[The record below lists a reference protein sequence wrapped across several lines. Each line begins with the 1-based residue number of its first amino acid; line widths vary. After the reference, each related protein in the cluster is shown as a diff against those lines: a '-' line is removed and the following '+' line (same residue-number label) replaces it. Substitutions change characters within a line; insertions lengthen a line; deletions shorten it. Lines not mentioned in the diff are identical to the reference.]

1 MADGE
6 ALVNDAASAETLAH
20 AAMVDAPEALRLV
33 ADEALAVAAVSV
45 AVEVTLLVT
54 EADTLPVGPLTPV
67 DNDETEYGLY
77 QEGPGCGGE

>member
-20 AAMVDAPEALRLV
+20 AAMGGAPEVLGLV
-33 ADEALAVAAVSV
+33 ADGALAVAAVPV
-45 AVEVTLLVT
+45 AVEDTLPVPG
-54 EADTLPVGPLTPV
+54 ADTLPVGPLAPV

-77 QEGPGCGGE
+77 QEGPGCGG